1 MIRRVFR
8 HLAYVRTKLSTRQ
21 FLWFVFSRVIRNL
34 SVLFVSPRRFFAR
47 MSGGIGKV
55 DVAKSYDFVRAT
67 SAVRLSSG
75 DISLDTVNWVIP
87 DFGVGSGGHLNIFRF
102 VRALETAGFVCTI
115 VIDGR
120 SQFASG
126 SDARQQ
132 IRRHFV
138 ELDAQVVL
146 GVENM
151 PPGEFTIA
159 TSWHTAYPVRA
170 FSHTHH
176 RCYFVQDFEPYF
188 YARGS
193 EYIFAENTYKW
204 GLTGITAGT
213 WLAEKLHGE
222 YGMRTFPFGF
232 SFDKQLYVDRAQPR
246 SSDDPQRV
254 FFYARPPTSRRAF
267 ELGIL
272 VLAEVAARH
281 PEVEIV
287 MAGWDLSD
295 YEIPFR
301 FRDAGVLKL
310 DDLPALFRSCDVSL
324 VLSYTN
330 VSLLPLELMA
340 CGCVVV
346 SNDGPFVEW
355 LLNDEIAKLVQ
366 SDVVEMAKAICDLL
380 DNPHER
386 NRLKQA
392 GLEFCRRSDWD
403 REGRLVGEYLKQLR
417 ANCQVSNI
425 RE

>member
-1 MIRRVFR
+1 MIRRILR

-21 FLWFVFSRVIRNL
+21 FLWFVISRVVRNL
-34 SVLFVSPRRFFAR
+34 TALLFTPRRFFAR
-47 MSGGIGKV
+47 MTSGLSKV
-55 DVAKSYDFVRAT
+55 DVAKHYEFVRTVPAT
-67 SAVRLSSG
+67 HQTPRDIPSG
-75 DISLDTVNWVIP
+75 TVNWVIP

-102 VRALETAGFVCTI
+102 VRALETAGFSCTI

-126 SDARQQ
+126 ADAREQ
-132 IRRHFV
+132 IQRHFV
-138 ELDAQVVL
+138 PLEAHVVL

-151 PPGEFTIA
+151 PAAEYTFA

-170 FSHTHH
+170 FARTRH

-188 YARGS
+188 YAHGS
-193 EYIFAENTYKW
+193 EYVFAENTYKW
-204 GLTGITAGT
+204 DLIGITAGT
-213 WLAEKLHGE
+213 WLAKKLHE
-222 YGMRTFPFGF
+222 DYGMRTFPFGF
-232 SFDKQLYVDRAQPR
+232 SFDKRLYVDGGQSR
-246 SSDDPQRV
+246 SVDDPLRV

-272 VLAEVAARH
+272 VLAEVATRH

-287 MAGWDLSD
+287 MAGWDLSG

-301 FRDAGVLKL
+301 FHDAGILKL
-310 DDLPALFRSCDVSL
+310 DDLPALFRSCDVAL

-355 LLNDEIAKLVQ
+355 LLNDEIAKLVR
-366 SDVVEMAKAICDLL
+366 SDVIEMAKAIGDLL
-380 DNPHER
+380 DNPNER
-386 NRLKQA
+386 DRLRKA
-392 GLEFCRRSDWD
+392 GLEFCQRSDWD
-403 REGRLVGEYLKQLR
+403 REGRLVSEYLKQLR
-417 ANCQVSNI
+417 TVEQVSKI
-425 RE
+425 PE